1 MSLITPLSPNIPI
14 HHPARLSDNTPPE
27 RAARKKRGVAD
38 ISARWPAGI
47 ITVALDLKDKKSK
60 ALVVD
65 ALKEWAHH
73 TPDLRFEVVDGKQGD
88 IRVSDD
94 ENIKGNWSDIG
105 TDALWRDKNEPTLHL
120 DRTENSKLFRAN
132 ALHEF
137 GHALGLLHEHQHPQ
151 NTLQWNK
158 QAVHDYFVSD
168 AYPEEIVQR
177 QILDPVSGPNLQIT
191 PYDPK
196 SVMHYAF
203 PAQLTENG
211 HTGSENIS
219 LSKGDQEAIRRLYTP
234 QITGAN

>member
-1 MSLITPLSPNIPI
+1 MSLITPLSPAIPI
-14 HHPARLSDNTPPE
+14 HQLIPDSAK
-27 RAARKKRGVAD
+27 RKKRGIAD
-38 ISARWPAGI
+38 TSMRWPDGP
-47 ITVALDLKDKKSK
+47 ITVALDLKDKKNK

-73 TPDLRFEVVDGKQGD
+73 TPGLRFEVVDGKQGD

-94 ENIKGNWSDIG
+94 ENIKGNWSAIG
-105 TDALWRDKNEPTLHL
+105 TDALWRDENEPTLHL
-120 DRTENSKLFRAN
+120 ERTENSKLFRAN

-158 QAVHDYFVSD
+158 QAVYDYFVND
-168 AYPEEIVQR
+168 AYPEEIVQG
-177 QILDPVSGPNLQIT
+177 QILDSVSDPDLQIT

-203 PAQLTENG
+203 PAHLTKNG
-211 HTGSENIS
+211 HAGSENIS

-234 QITGAN
+234 RITGVN